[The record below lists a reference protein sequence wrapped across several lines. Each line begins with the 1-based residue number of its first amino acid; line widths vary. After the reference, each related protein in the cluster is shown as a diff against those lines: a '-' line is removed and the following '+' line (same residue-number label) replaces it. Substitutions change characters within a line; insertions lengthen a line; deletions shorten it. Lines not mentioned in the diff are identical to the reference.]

1 MAPLK
6 ALKVTPGSTAHW
18 VAGAQAAIR
27 RGVASARAGLTES
40 VSQGEAVEATPTPT
54 GEGAPPPHEGEGRE
68 SDRAKVS
75 SVAEATEVEARRVSE
90 VEATDEAAAAEVE
103 APAPIEATMAG
114 VGAHGTTE
122 AGVVVAR
129 PSAQEVEMKAAEASV
144 APLGQGPSSL

>member
-6 ALKVTPGSTAHW
+6 ALKVTSSSTAHW

-40 VSQGEAVEATPTPT
+40 VSQGGAVEATPTPT
-54 GEGAPPPHEGEGRE
+54 GEGAPPPHEG
-68 SDRAKVS
+68 KVS

-90 VEATDEAAAAEVE
+90 AEATDEAAAAEVE
-103 APAPIEATMAG
+103 APVSIEATMAG
-114 VGAHGTTE
+114 ARAHGTTD

-129 PSAQEVEMKAAEASV
+129 PSA
-144 APLGQGPSSL
+144 